1 MRMTL
6 SMKRYIENQVF
17 AKVKARYDAAQEASK
32 ALKKRREEEIEAVQ
46 AYAKSL
52 IEGFTAK
59 VAAFAKKK
67 FGLHFV
73 ESEPRGYYDA
83 HDRPN
88 ELFNAEV
95 CCSDFHE
102 TRDTGRF
109 DKETTSVHRKA
120 DLEVFN
126 EPARIADA
134 AKKVSDRLI
143 FEFELG
149 KRAKSELDKA
159 IEEAKVD
166 L

>member
-6 SMKRYIENQVF
+6 SMKQYVENQVF

-32 ALKKRREEEIEAVQ
+32 ALKKRREEELKAVSE
-46 AYAKSL
+46 YAKGL
-52 IEGFTAK
+52 IVGLTAK

-67 FGLHFV
+67 FGLHFI
-73 ESEPRGYYDA
+73 EFEPRRYYDT

-88 ELFNAEV
+88 EFFDTNVSE
-95 CCSDFHE
+95 SDFHE

-109 DKETTSVHRKA
+109 DEETTSVYRKA

-134 AKKVSDRLI
+134 AKKASDKLI
-143 FEFELG
+143 FEFEIG
-149 KRAKSELDKA
+149 HTKKSELDKA
-159 IEEAKVD
+159 IAECEVA

>member
-1 MRMTL
+1 MRMTM
-6 SMKRYIENQVF
+6 SMKKYVEDQIF
-17 AKVKARYDAAQEASK
+17 AKVKDQYDAAQAASK

-46 AYAKSL
+46 AYAQTL

-67 FGLHFV
+67 FGLHFI
-73 ESEPRGYYDA
+73 EFEPRGYYDT

-88 ELFNAEV
+88 ELFDTNVSE
-95 CCSDFHE
+95 SDFHE

-109 DKETTSVHRKA
+109 DEETSVHRKA

-134 AKKVSDRLI
+134 AKKASDRLI